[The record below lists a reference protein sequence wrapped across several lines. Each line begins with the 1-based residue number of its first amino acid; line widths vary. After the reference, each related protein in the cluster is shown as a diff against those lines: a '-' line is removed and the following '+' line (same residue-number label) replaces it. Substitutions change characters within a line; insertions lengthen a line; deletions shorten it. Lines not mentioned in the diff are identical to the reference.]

1 MSFDFEK
8 ERSHWDVMILAMG
21 ADFIEQTRKEFF
33 LDVLKTSGKVRT
45 IVGGNSML
53 PTLWIGDL
61 LTVEAGRA
69 DEMSSGDIIV
79 CFRAGKF
86 CTHRVPGRQGQ
97 HLVTRGDANLRI
109 DSPVSAEECFGRVVS
124 AERNGRPI
132 ALRYRPMLSFLIRH
146 SNLIRRIFYWSRVR
160 QRSSD
165 SSAST

>member
-1 MSFDFEK
+1 MSFDIEK
-8 ERSHWDVMILAMG
+8 ERPDWNAMALAMG
-21 ADFIEQTRKEFF
+21 EQTKSELF
-33 LDVLKTSGKVRT
+33 LDVLKSSGKVRT

-53 PTLWIGDL
+53 PTLWVGDL

-69 DEMSSGDIIV
+69 DEMSLGDIVV
-79 CFRAGKF
+79 CLQAGRL
-86 CTHRVPGRQGQ
+86 CTHRVLGRRGQ
-97 HLVTRGDANLRI
+97 HLLTRGDSNLRI
-109 DSPVSAEECFGRVVS
+109 DSPVGAEECFGRVVS

-160 QRSSD
+160 QRSSN